1 MLLACGVWGTRSL
14 QSMCSLGCPPWLVLL
29 LLCLLV
35 LHLLL
40 WDRLFG
46 RSLLAPPAAPV
57 GFEPL
62 SATSLRA
69 MSLPACFLVV
79 LAEAACLRKFL
90 SLSSVFPGGPSNLC
104 LRLLFAPCGCRGI
117 FLVVLTAARS
127 LREFWALSGVL
138 PFPGSGPCLACVP
151 LLEALLESLTYS
163 IPRSFLVGSLSA
175 FAEGLADA
183 LLLCSEHAFCLFFAS
198 VSFVDPFRIV
208 APLDIRPLRVVALAA
223 GASPYALGSFGA
235 HGARGGSTYIA
246 LHRTWL
252 VSTVLS
258 SATWGSGR
266 CFLLL
271 PASIHGDCLFSFT
284 DLYVSQPKMS
294 RRVVLFGHM

>member
-1 MLLACGVWGTRSL
+1 M
-14 QSMCSLGCPPWLVLL
+14 
-29 LLCLLV
+29 
-35 LHLLL
+35 
-40 WDRLFG
+40 
-46 RSLLAPPAAPV
+46 
-57 GFEPL
+57 
-62 SATSLRA
+62 
-69 MSLPACFLVV
+69 
-79 LAEAACLRKFL
+79 
-90 SLSSVFPGGPSNLC
+90 
-104 LRLLFAPCGCRGI
+104 
-117 FLVVLTAARS
+117 VLTAARS

-151 LLEALLESLTYS
+151 LLEALSESLTHS

-183 LLLCSEHAFCLFFAS
+183 LLLCPERAFCLFFVS

-208 APLDIRPLRVVALAA
+208 TPLDIRPLRVVALAA

-246 LHRTWL
+246 LHQTWS

-271 PASIHGDCLFSFT
+271 PARLSASIHGDCLFSFT
-284 DLYVSQPKMS
+284 DLYVSQPEMS
-294 RRVVLFGHM
+294 RRVVLFGHL